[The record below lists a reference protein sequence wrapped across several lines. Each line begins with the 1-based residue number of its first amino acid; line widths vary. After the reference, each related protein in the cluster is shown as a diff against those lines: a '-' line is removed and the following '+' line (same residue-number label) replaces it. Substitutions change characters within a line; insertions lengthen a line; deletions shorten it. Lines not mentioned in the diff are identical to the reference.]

1 MQHFESV
8 EEYIASYPPE
18 IQVILEKVR
27 QTIRK
32 AAPGAGESIS
42 YGMPTYKLK
51 RVLVHFGAQK
61 THLGFYPTPSGIEAF
76 KEELAG
82 YDTSRGTIRFPWGH
96 PIPYDL
102 IMRIVEFRV
111 AVELSK

>member
-1 MQHFESV
+1 MRNGMHHFENV
-8 EEYIASYPPE
+8 EEYIASFPSE

-27 QTIRK
+27 QIIRK
-32 AAPGAGESIS
+32 AAPEACESIS

-51 RVLVHFGAQK
+51 RVLVHFGGQK
-61 THLGFYPTPSGIEAF
+61 THLGFYPKPSGIEAF

-82 YDTSRGTIRFPWGH
+82 CDTSRGTIRFPWGN

-102 IMRIVEFRV
+102 IMRIGE
-111 AVELSK
+111 